1 MAKIT
6 AIGIAVAICI
16 GLVGYA
22 LYWDTTEVPKL
33 KAQAENHIAL
43 QENILVSKMSRTLQ
57 SEYRMLARY
66 NQISPGAVTQ
76 LIKDNL
82 IWSYRVTDIYE
93 VRAKALVEFYLEDPE
108 ALDYR
113 EFIAVFPYNV
123 KILSK
128 GISHDLDTDAVV
140 IRSNLP

>member
-43 QENILVSKMSRTLQ
+43 QENILVSKMSRCLLYT
-57 SEYRMLARY
+57 SPSPRDRTRSRMPSSA
-66 NQISPGAVTQ
+66 
-76 LIKDNL
+76 
-82 IWSYRVTDIYE
+82 
-93 VRAKALVEFYLEDPE
+93 
-108 ALDYR
+108 
-113 EFIAVFPYNV
+113 
-123 KILSK
+123 
-128 GISHDLDTDAVV
+128 
-140 IRSNLP
+140 